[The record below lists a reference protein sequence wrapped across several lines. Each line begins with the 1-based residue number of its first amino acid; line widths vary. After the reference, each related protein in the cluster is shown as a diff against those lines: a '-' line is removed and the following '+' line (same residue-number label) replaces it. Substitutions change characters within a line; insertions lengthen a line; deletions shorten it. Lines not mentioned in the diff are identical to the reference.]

1 MQVRKR
7 KQVREE
13 RGTKQQ
19 EIKEAAEATAQRQAE
34 EEEQNRRLREY
45 VAHRERERQAAE
57 EKAKQEAEENAK
69 RQREEAVRRER
80 ELMELMERRQALLRQ
95 LSNGTPVKANYKG
108 QGQWYVGEISCVHN
122 NTGTVN
128 VKYDDGDQ
136 EVGVDVDHVK
146 LLSPDE
152 AAERERKKAPPPPP
166 PPARPQLRQNKSVG
180 LSQGDRCKV
189 YFIKYRRWYPGSVE
203 ELRYAK
209 DGTGKYV
216 VAFDDGDRGQYKMD
230 LGQVKPLLT
239 MLPPD
244 GARYTEGQPLQV
256 VLERQWHPC
265 VVVAVNAV
273 SAQKHF
279 KPNGSEA
286 HFGSYKVSRW
296 VGW

>member
-1 MQVRKR
+1 MYARTRCLLSALLTCLPAAQVCDESKVW
-7 KQVREE
+7 KP
-13 RGTKQQ
+13 K
-19 EIKEAAEATAQRQAE
+19 QRQYP
-34 EEEQNRRLREY
+34 NM
-45 VAHRERERQAAE
+45 
-57 EKAKQEAEENAK
+57 N
-69 RQREEAVRRER
+69 
-80 ELMELMERRQALLRQ
+80 
-95 LSNGTPVKANYKG
+95 ANYYGGAGAAGYGG
-108 QGQWYVGEISCVHN
+108 QAGYPQQQQQYYN
-122 NTGTVN
+122 
-128 VKYDDGDQ
+128 DDGA
-136 EVGVDVDHVK
+136 GGFNN
-146 LLSPDE
+146 
-152 AAERERKKAPPPPP
+152 KAPLNNNGMVIGVQPAAPPVAQPEP
-166 PPARPQLRQNKSVG
+166 VAN

-203 ELRYAK
+203 ELRYAR

-279 KPNGSEA
+279 KPNGREA